1 MAAKKRSIEGACAG
15 GTRSAGAID
24 GRVTLGPGALLPDV
38 PVVRPDG
45 AAVSLRDDLAGEATL
60 LVFLRHLG

>member
-1 MAAKKRSIEGACAG
+1 
-15 GTRSAGAID
+15 
-24 GRVTLGPGALLPDV
+24 VPLGPGDRLPDA

-45 AAVSLRDDLAGEATL
+45 AARSLRDDLAGEATL